1 MKKIAGHP
9 FGQHCASYIL
19 LWDVIFMRL
28 ICTYLLGS
36 KISVTLVTTQG
47 TVIIC
52 LIFVTKSIFKINSTT
67 NYSAKIL
74 AIIELV
80 S

>member
-1 MKKIAGHP
+1 MKIIAWHP
-9 FGQHCASYIL
+9 FGSHCASYIL

-28 ICTYLLGS
+28 ICSYLLGS
-36 KISVTLVTTQG
+36 KISEISITIQG

-52 LIFVTKSIFKINSTT
+52 LIFDTKSIFKINSTA
-67 NYSAKIL
+67 NYSDKIL
-74 AIIELV
+74 VIIQLV